1 MLVQFVVSLEVNFC
15 RKNRAYFDTILY
27 GGRLADIRAAKED
40 MERVLYRELAH
51 MMELQIVVTLAAVMF
66 LGNVLSLLGLDAEMT
81 NIFRILC
88 FGYCIYG
95 LFKCLTIILLYF
107 DDRKGACVSAALFAI
122 FSVLLTALTLKAGDI
137 YLGDGISGGRRGRL
151 GLRASALEVVSEKPG
166 IPRILPAAA
175 LFRTGGRRLPSA

>member
-1 MLVQFVVSLEVNFC
+1 
-15 RKNRAYFDTILY
+15 
-27 GGRLADIRAAKED
+27 
-40 MERVLYRELAH
+40 

-122 FSVLLTALTLKAGDI
+122 FSVLLTALTLKAGT
-137 YLGDGISGGRRGRL
+137 YTWGMGFLGAGAA
-151 GLRASALEVVSEKPG
+151 ASAFALLRLKWYLKNLEYHVFCRQPLFSEPEDGVFHQLEERFSRADRDFAAKAPG
-166 IPRILPAAA
+166 RKSDNPPTS
-175 LFRTGGRRLPSA
+175 FRR